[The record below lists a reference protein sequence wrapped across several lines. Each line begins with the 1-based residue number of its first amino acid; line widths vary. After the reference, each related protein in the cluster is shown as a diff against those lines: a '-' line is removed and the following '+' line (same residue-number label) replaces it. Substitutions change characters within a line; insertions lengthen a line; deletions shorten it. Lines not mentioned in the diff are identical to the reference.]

1 MTNNQTDPDQS
12 AVYVGNLVAT
22 ILVFTTTAV
31 LCNPRP
37 LTFGLICFWILAL
50 GFNSDEWLGE
60 NTNTNLSVNI
70 WLCDLVIG
78 FLTYFV
84 AIVFSFL

>member
-1 MTNNQTDPDQS
+1 MTNTQTNLDLS

-22 ILVFTTTAV
+22 ILVFIATAV

-50 GFNSDEWLGE
+50 GFNNDEWLGE
-60 NTNTNLSVNI
+60 NANTNLSVNI